1 MNPEYFAQEV
11 KLAALQARSRHF
23 YDDIRAQIVAATAI
37 GKTEFSVKTD
47 EPFPRDVL
55 TALANQGIENIDDS
69 LEHKVYETVFDIT
82 EMLVNR

>member
-11 KLAALQARSRHF
+11 KLAALQAHSRHF

-37 GKTEFSVKTD
+37 GKTKFSVKT
-47 EPFPRDVL
+47 ENVIPHDVL
-55 TALANQGIENIDDS
+55 SALADQGIEHVGGS
-69 LEHKVYETVFDIT
+69 LDGEVCTVFDIT